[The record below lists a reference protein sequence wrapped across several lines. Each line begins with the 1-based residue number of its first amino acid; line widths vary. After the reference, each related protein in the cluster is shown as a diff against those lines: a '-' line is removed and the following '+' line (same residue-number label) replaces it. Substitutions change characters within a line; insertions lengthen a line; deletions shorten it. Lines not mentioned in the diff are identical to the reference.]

1 MHNWVSIVQNTVI
14 LKSRDIYNKESGKG
28 ANKMLFIKNFREM
41 FAYKKLLNIQQD
53 LLSEML
59 EDKEVFEIR
68 KDVCNIAG
76 YIAQS
81 QGTALYYKQ
90 SIEHLNKAIKW
101 TNILDRHIKLSNLTN
116 KKKYKY
122 KNTLGEIRRI
132 LISLKNKLEVKDNEQ
147 FN

>member
-1 MHNWVSIVQNTVI
+1 
-14 LKSRDIYNKESGKG
+14 
-28 ANKMLFIKNFREM
+28 MLFIKNFREM

-53 LLSEML
+53 LLNEML
-59 EDKEVFEIR
+59 EDKELFEIR

-81 QGTALYYKQ
+81 QGTALYHKQ

-101 TNILDRHIKLSNLTN
+101 TNSLDRHIKLSNLTN
-116 KKKYKY
+116 EKKYKY

-132 LISLKNKLEVKDNEQ
+132 LISLKNKLEVKEDEQ

>member
-1 MHNWVSIVQNTVI
+1 MQNSVIFKIV
-14 LKSRDIYNKESGKG
+14 DIYNEKSGKG

-41 FAYKKLLNIQQD
+41 IAYKKLLNIHQD
-53 LLSEML
+53 IVNEKL
-59 EDKEVFEIR
+59 EDNELFEIR

-81 QGTALYYKQ
+81 QGTALYDKQ

-101 TNILDRHIKLSNLTN
+101 TNSLDRHIKLSNLTN
-116 KKKYKY
+116 EKKYKY